1 MFDVLNSHSGYGK
14 GFKSPLN
21 RSNIDFTERFLGK
34 AVDYLGKLTLKD
46 GKPLMSTRRKT
57 FLIGFQSAADSY
69 IRLGRSLFSKYP
81 DVKFLLAYKLG
92 QDHIETLFSKI
103 RSRGGFNNNPNVV
116 QFTSAIKGLRVKTE
130 VTPSANANCLE
141 LDDSNTALL
150 RPTSVKTSTSDDDV
164 DIGDTCEKLDIGSL
178 DKPISDIV
186 TYISK

>member
-1 MFDVLNSHSGYGK
+1 MLNSHSGYGK

-46 GKPLMSTRRKT
+46 GKPLISTRRKT
-57 FLIGFQSAADSY
+57 FLIGFKSAADSY

-92 QDHIETLFSKI
+92 QDHIETLFSTM

-150 RPTSVKTSTSDDDV
+150 RPTSVKPSTSDDDV
-164 DIGDTCEKLDIGSL
+164 DIGDPCEKLDISSL

>member
-1 MFDVLNSHSGYGK
+1 MANLMIFCFLFVLFFFSSRRRH
-14 GFKSPLN
+14 
-21 RSNIDFTERFLGK
+21 
-34 AVDYLGKLTLKD
+34 
-46 GKPLMSTRRKT
+46 TRY
-57 FLIGFQSAADSY
+57 IGTGVQTCALP
-69 IRLGRSLFSKYP
+69 ILGRSLFSKYP

-150 RPTSVKTSTSDDDV
+150 RPTSVKPSTSDDDV
-164 DIGDTCEKLDIGSL
+164 DIGDICEKLDIDSL